1 MFGFLK
7 LIFWCRQLAHL
18 TSVLA
23 SGGPVL
29 AEHLTSLGN
38 PSDDPQVGVISCV
51 LSMRKFVKVLNWEFD
66 VVLPNFDIRFK
77 FQLVAMCETLDSKI
91 RRLSLKRGT
100 EGSDPA
106 EPSSTEISQVPPF
119 VISFVYHGY

>member
-1 MFGFLK
+1 M
-7 LIFWCRQLAHL
+7 
-18 TSVLA
+18 
-23 SGGPVL
+23 L

-91 RRLSLKRGT
+91 RRLSLKRGA
-100 EGSDPA
+100 EGLL
-106 EPSSTEISQVPPF
+106 IFQFLV
-119 VISFVYHGY
+119 GG